1 MWIKTRFYPLT
12 RENEL
17 HQAEAALS
25 EVEAPET
32 DRNRRLLWAVISP
45 LRSGFCSET
54 SEKLP

>member
-12 RENEL
+12 REKEL
-17 HQAEAALS
+17 QAEAALS

-45 LRSGFCSET
+45 LKSGFCSET